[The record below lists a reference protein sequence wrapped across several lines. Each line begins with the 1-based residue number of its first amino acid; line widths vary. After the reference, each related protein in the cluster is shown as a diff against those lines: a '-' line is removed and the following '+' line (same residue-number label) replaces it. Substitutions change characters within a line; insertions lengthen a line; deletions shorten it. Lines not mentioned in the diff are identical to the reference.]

1 MLINSR
7 AVALLLALCIS
18 AITTAF
24 LSLVQGVSYVALLI
38 AGTLSFAS
46 TFLLTYLTFEFL
58 IFREIQKLYDG
69 IDKIN
74 RKDFKA
80 FVSTL
85 QNQSANPIKRV
96 NQAIVAYASEKQR
109 EIDELKKLEVF
120 RREFIADISHELKTP
135 IFAAQGFVLTLLEGA
150 VDDENVRYKFLNKAA
165 KSLEGLNL
173 LVQDLLT
180 LSQIESG
187 DIVMQFENF
196 DMQELVKE
204 VFEQLEEKAQKKNI
218 SLSVIYSG
226 TEGVIVNADYSKIM
240 QVMTNLVN
248 NGIKYGKEGGKVE
261 VEFVKDEG
269 YVTVFVKDDGH
280 GIAKEHLKRIFE
292 RFYRVEKS
300 RSRQQGGTGL
310 GLAIVKHILQKHNTE
325 IQVSSEVGKGTTFSF
340 KLKSANASLVSNSSM
355 QTKLES
361 KQ

>member
-7 AVALLLALCIS
+7 AVALLLAICVS
-18 AITTAF
+18 VITVAF
-24 LSLVQGVSYVALLI
+24 LSLVQGVGYTAILV

-46 TFLLTYLTFEFL
+46 TFLLSYFTLEFL
-58 IFREIQKLYDG
+58 IFREIRGLYEG

-74 RKDFKA
+74 RKEFKLYIA
-80 FVSTL
+80 AL
-85 QNQSANPIKRV
+85 KNKSANPIKRV
-96 NQAIVAYASEKQR
+96 NQEIVAYATAKQQ
-109 EIDELKKLEVF
+109 EIDELKKIEVF

-150 VDDENVRYKFLNKAA
+150 VDDENVRYKFLKKAA

-187 DIVMQFENF
+187 DIVMQFDVF
-196 DMQELVKE
+196 DVELLTQE
-204 VFEQLEEKAQKKNI
+204 VFEQLEEKAQRKNI
-218 SLSVIYSG
+218 SFNVLNPSA
-226 TEGVIVNADYSKIM
+226 EGIFVNADYSKIM

-248 NGIKYGKEGGKVE
+248 NGIKYGKENGKVDI
-261 VEFVKDEG
+261 EFLNEEENF
-269 YVTVFVKDDGH
+269 VTIAVSDDGN
-280 GIAKEHLKRIFE
+280 GISKEHLKRIFE

-310 GLAIVKHILQKHNTE
+310 GLAIVKHILQKHNAE
-325 IQVSSEVGKGTTFSF
+325 IHVNSELGMGTTFSF
-340 KLKSANASLVSNSSM
+340 KLKKA
-355 QTKLES
+355 
-361 KQ
+361 

>member
-7 AVALLLALCIS
+7 AVALLLAVCVS
-18 AITTAF
+18 TITTAF
-24 LSLVQGVSYVALLI
+24 LSLVHNVGYLALLVT
-38 AGTLSFAS
+38 ATLAFAS
-46 TFLLTYLTFEFL
+46 SFLLTYFTLEFL
-58 IFREIQKLYDG
+58 IFREIRGLYEG

-74 RKDFKA
+74 RKEFKSYIA
-80 FVSTL
+80 AL
-85 QNQSANPIKRV
+85 KNKSANPIKRV
-96 NQAIVAYASEKQR
+96 NQEIVAYATAKQQ
-109 EIDELKKLEVF
+109 EIDELKKIEVF

-150 VDDENVRYKFLNKAA
+150 VDDENVRYKFLKKAA

-196 DMQELVKE
+196 DIEELTVE
-204 VFEQLEEKAQKKNI
+204 VFEQLEEKAQRRNI
-218 SLSVIYSG
+218 TFRIVNPSE
-226 TEGVIVNADYSKIM
+226 EGVFVNADYSKIM

-248 NGIKYGKEGGKVE
+248 NAIKYGNDGGNVNIEFLKE
-261 VEFVKDEG
+261 DENF
-269 YVTVFVKDDGH
+269 VTVFVKDDGH
-280 GIAKEHLKRIFE
+280 GISKENLKRIFE

-310 GLAIVKHILQKHNTE
+310 GLAIVKHILHKHNTE

-340 KLKSANASLVSNSSM
+340 KLKSATASLVANH
-355 QTKLES
+355 QAKNEFV
-361 KQ
+361 

>member
-7 AVALLLALCIS
+7 AVAFLLAICIS

-24 LSLVQGVSYVALLI
+24 LSLVQGIGYGALLVT
-38 AGTLSFAS
+38 GTLSFAS
-46 TFLLTYLTFEFL
+46 TFLLSYLALEFL
-58 IFREIQKLYDG
+58 IFREIRGLYEG

-74 RKDFKA
+74 RKEFKSYIA
-80 FVSTL
+80 AL
-85 QNQSANPIKRV
+85 QNKSANPIKRV
-96 NQAIVAYASEKQR
+96 NQEIVAYATAKQQ
-109 EIDELKKLEVF
+109 EIDELKKVEVF

-150 VDDENVRYKFLNKAA
+150 VDDENVRYKFLQKAA

-187 DIVMQFENF
+187 DMVMQFENF
-196 DMQELVKE
+196 DIQELTKE
-204 VFEQLEEKAQKKNI
+204 VFEQLEEKAQRRNI
-218 SLSVIYSG
+218 SL
-226 TEGVIVNADYSKIM
+226 TLLDLNEEGIFVNADYSKLM

-248 NGIKYGKEGGKVE
+248 NAIKYGIEDGKVE
-261 VEFVKDEG
+261 IEFVKEENFIN
-269 YVTVFVKDDGH
+269 VAVKDNGH
-280 GIAKEHLKRIFE
+280 GISKEHLKRIFE

-310 GLAIVKHILQKHNTE
+310 GLAIVKHILQKHNAE
-325 IQVSSEVGKGTTFSF
+325 IQVNSEVGKGTEFSF
-340 KLKSANASLVSNSSM
+340 KLKSATTSLVEKSPQPKNE
-355 QTKLES
+355 LA
-361 KQ
+361 

>member
-1 MLINSR
+1 MLLNSR
-7 AVALLLALCIS
+7 AVALLLAFCVS
-18 AITTAF
+18 SITTAF
-24 LSLVQGVSYVALLI
+24 LSLLQGVGVVALI
-38 AGTLSFAS
+38 VAASLSFAS
-46 TFLLTYLTFEFL
+46 TFLLTFLTFEFM
-58 IFREIQKLYDG
+58 IFREILKLYEG

-74 RKDFKA
+74 RKEFKS
-80 FVSTL
+80 FVATL
-85 QNQSANPIKRV
+85 ENQSANPIKRV

-196 DMQELVKE
+196 DIQELTKE
-204 VFEQLEEKAQKKNI
+204 VFEQLEEKAQKRNVT
-218 SLSVIYSG
+218 LSIAPLESEVSF
-226 TEGVIVNADYSKIM
+226 VNADYSKIM

-261 VEFVKDEG
+261 VEFIKEG
-269 YVTVFVKDDGH
+269 SYIVTLVKDDGH

-325 IQVSSEVGKGTTFSF
+325 IQVSSDIGKGTTFFF
-340 KLKSANASLVSNSSM
+340 KLKAANASLVIPSAK
-355 QTKLES
+355 TEDKLA
-361 KQ
+361 

>member
-7 AVALLLALCIS
+7 AVALLLAICVS
-18 AITTAF
+18 MITTAF
-24 LSLVQGVSYVALLI
+24 LSLVQNVGYSALLV
-38 AGTLSFAS
+38 AGAISFAS
-46 TFLLTYLTFEFL
+46 TFLLSYFTLEFL
-58 IFREIQKLYDG
+58 IFREIRGLYEG

-74 RKDFKA
+74 RKEFKLYIA
-80 FVSTL
+80 AL
-85 QNQSANPIKRV
+85 KNKSANPIKRV
-96 NQAIVAYASEKQR
+96 NQEIVAYATAKQQ
-109 EIDELKKLEVF
+109 EIDELKKIEVF

-150 VDDENVRYKFLNKAA
+150 VDDENVRYKFLKKAA

-187 DIVMQFENF
+187 DIVMQFEMF
-196 DMQELVKE
+196 DIEMLTQE
-204 VFEQLEEKAQKKNI
+204 VFEQLEEKAQRKNI
-218 SLSVIYSG
+218 SFKILNPSADGIF
-226 TEGVIVNADYSKIM
+226 VNADYSKIM

-248 NGIKYGKEGGKVE
+248 NAIKYGNENGKVE
-261 VEFVKDEG
+261 ITFTVEDDFTTVA
-269 YVTVFVKDDGH
+269 VTDDGN
-280 GIAKEHLKRIFE
+280 GISKEHLKRIFE

-325 IQVSSEVGKGTTFSF
+325 IQVDSEVGKGTTFAF
-340 KLKSANASLVSNSSM
+340 RLKTAA
-355 QTKLES
+355 
-361 KQ
+361 

>member
-7 AVALLLALCIS
+7 AVALLLAICVS
-18 AITTAF
+18 VITVAF
-24 LSLVQGVSYVALLI
+24 LSLVQGVGYTAILV

-46 TFLLTYLTFEFL
+46 TFLLSYFTLEFL
-58 IFREIQKLYDG
+58 IFREIRGLYEG

-74 RKDFKA
+74 RKEFKLYIA
-80 FVSTL
+80 AL
-85 QNQSANPIKRV
+85 KNKSANPIKRV
-96 NQAIVAYASEKQR
+96 NQEIVAYATAKQQ
-109 EIDELKKLEVF
+109 EIDELKKIEVF

-150 VDDENVRYKFLNKAA
+150 VDDENVRYKFLKKAA

-187 DIVMQFENF
+187 DIVMQFDVF
-196 DMQELVKE
+196 DVELLTQE
-204 VFEQLEEKAQKKNI
+204 VFEQLEEKAQRKNI
-218 SLSVIYSG
+218 SFNVLNPSA
-226 TEGVIVNADYSKIM
+226 EGIFVNADYSKIM

-248 NGIKYGKEGGKVE
+248 NAIKYGKENGKVDI
-261 VEFVKDEG
+261 EFLNEEENF
-269 YVTVFVKDDGH
+269 VTIAVSDDGN
-280 GIAKEHLKRIFE
+280 GISKEHLKRIFE

-310 GLAIVKHILQKHNTE
+310 GLAIVKHILQKHNAE
-325 IQVSSEVGKGTTFSF
+325 IHVNSELGMGTTFSF
-340 KLKSANASLVSNSSM
+340 KLKKA
-355 QTKLES
+355 
-361 KQ
+361 